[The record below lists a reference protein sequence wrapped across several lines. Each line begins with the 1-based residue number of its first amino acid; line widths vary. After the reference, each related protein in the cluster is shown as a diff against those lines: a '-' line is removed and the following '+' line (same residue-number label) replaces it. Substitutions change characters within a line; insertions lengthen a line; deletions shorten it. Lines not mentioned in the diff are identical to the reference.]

1 MKTHA
6 IPRPISTSL
15 ALFSLCLLTAPALHA
30 QLPGPGQPGYRPI
43 ESVTGQTHSFSV
55 GQLTGK
61 PVRNAQHEE
70 LSRISE
76 FLIDPRSGRVH
87 FAVVTAGGNTFRLVP
102 MSALQP
108 GSGTAGLVVGLD
120 RGRWDQIPT
129 MSEQELLSSVTLD
142 SAAQQRFQQQFGLP
156 GPEQAVQ
163 GLIRSTL
170 LNERELRA
178 GHELVG
184 TVDDVVID
192 FHNRISAPLVRMK
205 PGFGSDGDRVLVH
218 FSALN
223 VSPEHRG
230 VITTNLTRNDFLQR
244 DAAGQLAPT
253 GHPSGFHAQ
262 QAQAQQA
269 AQAVQQALDRDGS
282 MPRGSVQA
290 YPETR
295 VVLRGAVDNEQK
307 RQDVERA
314 AQQAAPG
321 VPIVNQ
327 LMVRNR

>member
-1 MKTHA
+1 MKTHI
-6 IPRPISTSL
+6 IPRRVSTSV
-15 ALFSLCLLTAPALHA
+15 ALFSLCLVSTLAARA
-30 QLPGPGQPGYRPI
+30 QLPGPGQPGYQPVEI
-43 ESVTGQTHSFSV
+43 VTPQTQSFAV

-61 PVRNAQHEE
+61 PVRGANQEE
-70 LSRISE
+70 LSRLSE

-87 FAVVTAGGNTFRLVP
+87 FAVVTSGGNTFRLVP
-102 MSALQP
+102 MSALQS
-108 GSGTAGLVVGLD
+108 GSGNSGLVVALD

-129 MSEQELLSSVTLD
+129 FSEQELLGQVTLD
-142 SAAQQRFQQQFGLP
+142 AAHQQRFQQQFNLP
-156 GPEQAVQ
+156 VADQAAE

-178 GHELVG
+178 GNELIG

-192 FHNRISAPLVRMK
+192 FHNRIAAPLVRMK
-205 PGFGSDGDRVLVH
+205 PGFGADGQRLLVH
-218 FSALN
+218 FSALQ

-230 VITTNLTRNDFLQR
+230 VITTNLARNDFLPR
-244 DAAGQLAPT
+244 EAGQLAPT
-253 GHPSGFHAQ
+253 GYSSAFNTQTQ
-262 QAQAQQA
+262 QQAQQA
-269 AQAVQQALDRDGS
+269 AQAVQQAIERDGS

-290 YPETR
+290 FSETR
-295 VVLRGAVDNEQK
+295 VVLRGAVDSEQK
-307 RQDVERA
+307 RADVERA